1 MIVAEARYELIKL
14 VDELVLSYSEAID
27 SNKDNKTKDKELVNE
42 LNTQNKLQLEELKD
56 KEKII
61 SGLNKKCHEY
71 ECMINK
77 WQDEKIAQEEEKI
90 CNDKVSIVVSQAN
103 EIEKKD
109 QYIEQL
115 ERKIKKYENKS
126 KDKGK
131 IKNNIGLVLNVEP
144 VPEPFVQ
151 EVKVEP
157 VKPEPVVPEP
167 VPEPFVQEVKV
178 EPVKPEPVVQEPV
191 VQEVKVEPVKPEPVK
206 PEPVVQEVKVEPFK
220 PEPVKPELSIE
231 DSDDEPVYKKI
242 KHKNIKYYVIDGK
255 NPQKIY
261 SIIDNNVPGDI
272 MGERVKLDS
281 GKYKYKLN

>member
-14 VDELVLSYSEAID
+14 VDELVHSYSEAID

-115 ERKIKKYENKS
+115 ERKINKYENKS

-131 IKNNIGLVLNVEP
+131 IKNNIGLVLNVDP

-151 EVKVEP
+151 EP
-157 VKPEPVVPEP
+157 VVGPVVDPVVPEP
-167 VPEPFVQEVKV
+167 IVPEPFVQE
-178 EPVKPEPVVQEPV
+178 PVVQ
-191 VQEVKVEPVKPEPVK
+191 
-206 PEPVVQEVKVEPFK
+206 
-220 PEPVKPELSIE
+220 EPVKPELSIE

>member
-14 VDELVLSYSEAID
+14 VDELVHSYSEAID

-61 SGLNKKCHEY
+61 SGFNKKCYEY

-77 WQDEKIAQEEEKI
+77 WQDEKIAQEEEKS

-126 KDKGK
+126 KDKSK

-144 VPEPFVQ
+144 VV
-151 EVKVEP
+151 
-157 VKPEPVVPEP
+157 PEPVVPEP
-167 VPEPFVQEVKV
+167 VV
-178 EPVKPEPVVQEPV
+178 PEPVV
-191 VQEVKVEPVKPEPVK
+191 
-206 PEPVVQEVKVEPFK
+206 PEPVVPEPVVEPVAEPVVEPVVPEPVVEPVK

-231 DSDDEPVYKKI
+231 DPDDEPVYKKI

>member
-14 VDELVLSYSEAID
+14 VDELVHSYSEAID

-61 SGLNKKCHEY
+61 SGLNKKCYEY

-77 WQDEKIAQEEEKI
+77 WQDEKIAQEEEKS

-131 IKNNIGLVLNVEP
+131 IKNNIGLVLNVDP
-144 VPEPFVQ
+144 VV
-151 EVKVEP
+151 
-157 VKPEPVVPEP
+157 PEPVVPEP
-167 VPEPFVQEVKV
+167 VVPEPVV
-178 EPVKPEPVVQEPV
+178 PEPVVQEPV
-191 VQEVKVEPVKPEPVK
+191 VEPVKPEPVA
-206 PEPVVQEVKVEPFK
+206 EPVKLEPVKLEPVK

-231 DSDDEPVYKKI
+231 DPDDEPVYKKI

>member
-14 VDELVLSYSEAID
+14 VDELVHSYSEAID

-115 ERKIKKYENKS
+115 ERKINKYENKS

-144 VPEPFVQ
+144 VV
-151 EVKVEP
+151 
-157 VKPEPVVPEP
+157 EPVVPEP
-167 VPEPFVQEVKV
+167 VVEPVVPEPIVPEPFV
-178 EPVKPEPVVQEPV
+178 EPGVQ
-191 VQEVKVEPVKPEPVK
+191 
-206 PEPVVQEVKVEPFK
+206 
-220 PEPVKPELSIE
+220 EPVKPELSIE

>member
-157 VKPEPVVPEP
+157 VKPEPVVQ
-167 VPEPFVQEVKV
+167 EPF
-178 EPVKPEPVVQEPV
+178 

>member
-115 ERKIKKYENKS
+115 ERKINKYENKS

-144 VPEPFVQ
+144 ID
-151 EVKVEP
+151 
-157 VKPEPVVPEP
+157 PEPVVPEP
-167 VPEPFVQEVKV
+167 VVPEPVVPEPVVQEPVVQEPVVQEPVVQEVKV

-191 VQEVKVEPVKPEPVK
+191 VQEVKVEPVVEPVVPEPVK
-206 PEPVVQEVKVEPFK
+206 PEI
-220 PEPVKPELSIE
+220 SIE

-281 GKYKYKLN
+281 GKYKYQVYKSII

>member
-14 VDELVLSYSEAID
+14 VDELVHSYSEAID

-61 SGLNKKCHEY
+61 SGLNKKCYEY

-77 WQDEKIAQEEEKI
+77 WQDEKIAQEEEKS
-90 CNDKVSIVVSQAN
+90 CNDKISIVVSQAN

-131 IKNNIGLVLNVEP
+131 IKNNIGLVLNVD
-144 VPEPFVQ
+144 
-151 EVKVEP
+151 
-157 VKPEPVVPEP
+157 PVV
-167 VPEPFVQEVKV
+167 
-178 EPVKPEPVVQEPV
+178 PEPVVQEPV
-191 VQEVKVEPVKPEPVK
+191 VQEPVVPEPIVPEPIVPEPVK
-206 PEPVVQEVKVEPFK
+206 PEPFNVEPVD

-242 KHKNIKYYVIDGK
+242 KHKNIKYYVIDEK